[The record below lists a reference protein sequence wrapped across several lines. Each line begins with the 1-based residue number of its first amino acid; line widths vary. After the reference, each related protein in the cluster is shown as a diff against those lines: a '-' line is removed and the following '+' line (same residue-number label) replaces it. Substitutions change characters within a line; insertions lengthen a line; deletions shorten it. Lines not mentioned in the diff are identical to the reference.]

1 MQIRG
6 GGKISMKDERNVRHR
21 RAAGGNWRPV
31 AIILA
36 AVLMVLSVPLGG
48 KAVLAADPTGPVDV
62 NAECSLKVN
71 IGTTLPEEDKA
82 DLAEAK
88 VVVDLYRV
96 ADAVEVVGYDTYS
109 WTVNE
114 PYKTALEEAGI
125 QITDKIDKDTW
136 RKVADIAAKQAIG
149 EVPEG
154 TDTMEPKPAAGV
166 TVAATGN
173 VNEKISGLKAGL
185 YLIIPHGSNEAY
197 GTGKE
202 YVSTRTDD
210 ADVKKQV
217 TLANSA
223 KFTYTFSSELVSLPN
238 KGPDENGVINTA
250 NAGPWQYDA
259 DVDLTLKFGKEE
271 RYGQLEIIKNLKNF
285 EDHNEATF
293 VFEVIATKSQTDET
307 VVYHDYVSLVFDK
320 YGEGRKSAIIDKL
333 PVGAYVTVKEIY
345 SGKVYNVDTD
355 KTGGPIT
362 AEQITQVEFTNE
374 YEEHHNGGGSV
385 TNHFIYDG
393 RQNKWGWYQMTDSS
407 TEGEVIQSSEKNE

>member
-1 MQIRG
+1 MG
-6 GGKISMKDERNVRHR
+6 FLLNEKKTHFIS
-21 RAAGGNWRPV
+21 
-31 AIILA
+31 
-36 AVLMVLSVPLGG
+36 
-48 KAVLAADPTGPVDV
+48 
-62 NAECSLKVN
+62 NAN
-71 IGTTLPEEDKA
+71 
-82 DLAEAK
+82 
-88 VVVDLYRV
+88 RQ
-96 ADAVEVVGYDTYS
+96 
-109 WTVNE
+109 TV
-114 PYKTALEEAGI
+114 T
-125 QITDKIDKDTW
+125 
-136 RKVADIAAKQAIG
+136 
-149 EVPEG
+149 
-154 TDTMEPKPAAGV
+154 GV
-166 TVAATGN
+166 T

-285 EDHNEATF
+285 EDHNEAT
-293 VFEVIATKSQTDET
+293 
-307 VVYHDYVSLVFDK
+307 
-320 YGEGRKSAIIDKL
+320 
-333 PVGAYVTVKEIY
+333 VKEIY